1 MTLPFLLASAL
12 AVTAPDG
19 AAVCRVTPPDL
30 GADARLETTNLPG
43 GVAWRIRYDGAGPRT
58 VAREEWTFD
67 FGKDLRCWP
76 VSHAQGEYVP
86 RTLSAI
92 ASLKPNRRGTA
103 ECPLVVEGDGWTAAL
118 GDAGVTDYARLR
130 FASGERPGQ
139 LKAVLEGPASF
150 TAPFATPWRYV
161 HVAKDCVALANA
173 QPAFLDALNAPSRI
187 ADTSWI
193 KPGKVLRVCSLNEQ
207 DGRACV
213 DFAKRNNFQYVEL
226 DAGWYGPERTGD
238 PLKPNAYVKPV
249 IDYANANGVGVILY
263 VNDVP
268 LHKNRDA
275 ILDQLSAWGV
285 KGVKY
290 GFVQVGGQAARKW
303 VLDAIQAAADRRLL
317 VDIHDEY
324 RLTGIQKTYPNVLT
338 VEGIRGNEEMPTAA
352 HDAALSRTRS
362 PTSSR
367 SRASI
372 RADSSSSS
380 GTSVRRRSR
389 NRTPRS
395 TSGARF
401 PARSTRRASSRAR
414 SARSPSSRAA
424 PAGSGSWAASTPAR
438 SASSPCRSRSPAPA
452 GSRCASSATSTPT
465 TPNRAP
471 TSRASRSRSIPPTP
485 SPSPPP

>member
-1 MTLPFLLASAL
+1 MTLPLVLASAL

-43 GVAWRIRYDGAGPRT
+43 GVAWRVRYDGTGPRT

-249 IDYANANGVGVILY
+249 IDYANA
-263 VNDVP
+263 
-268 LHKNRDA
+268 H
-275 ILDQLSAWGV
+275 
-285 KGVKY
+285 
-290 GFVQVGGQAARKW
+290 
-303 VLDAIQAAADRRLL
+303 
-317 VDIHDEY
+317 
-324 RLTGIQKTYPNVLT
+324 
-338 VEGIRGNEEMPTAA
+338 
-352 HDAALSRTRS
+352 
-362 PTSSR
+362 
-367 SRASI
+367 
-372 RADSSSSS
+372 
-380 GTSVRRRSR
+380 
-389 NRTPRS
+389 
-395 TSGARF
+395 GA
-401 PARSTRRASSRAR
+401 
-414 SARSPSSRAA
+414 
-424 PAGSGSWAASTPAR
+424 
-438 SASSPCRSRSPAPA
+438 
-452 GSRCASSATSTPT
+452 
-465 TPNRAP
+465 
-471 TSRASRSRSIPPTP
+471 
-485 SPSPPP
+485 